1 MAASYERM
9 AGLGESA
16 VRLGAAAGESGR
28 QPCDAAPHVPQDAA
42 DVGIPAF
49 IEIVRQP
56 YMDEDAMTA
65 YSDDPGYIPIMSVS
79 HRTCDRRRVQVSVSR
94 VYR

>member
-1 MAASYERM
+1 VRCDWARLPANPG
-9 AGLGESA
+9 AGLA
-16 VRLGAAAGESGR
+16 TPLLTCRKTPA
-28 QPCDAAPHVPQDAA
+28 DA
-42 DVGIPAF
+42 GIPAF
-49 IEIVRQP
+49 TGIACQP